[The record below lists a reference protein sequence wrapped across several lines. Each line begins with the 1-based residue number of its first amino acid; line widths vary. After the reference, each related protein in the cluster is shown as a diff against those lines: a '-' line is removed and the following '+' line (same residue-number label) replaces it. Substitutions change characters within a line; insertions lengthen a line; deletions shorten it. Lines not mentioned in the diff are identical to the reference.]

1 MTEQD
6 QDLQL
11 PGEIRGVLIPLQGE
25 QLLLPNA
32 AVAEVIDYREPSPQA
47 DAPDWLLGSTS
58 WRQRN
63 LPMVRLETLLGQE
76 QPQGSARQRIVVCHT
91 LSDEARRPFVG
102 IVATAIPRL
111 VRVREEQLQ
120 GLPTPQGE
128 GQGVVQARLMLDDQQ
143 ALIPDL
149 AGLERLISE
158 AS

>member
-6 QDLQL
+6 QERQL
-11 PGEIRGVLIPLQGE
+11 PSEVRGVLIPLQGE

-47 DAPDWLLGSTS
+47 DAPGWLLGSTS

-63 LPMVRLETLLGQE
+63 LPVIRLETLLGQE
-76 QPQGSARQRIVVCHT
+76 QGATSTRQRIVVCHT

-102 IVATAIPRL
+102 IVAAAIPRL

-120 GLPTPQGE
+120 TKPVPQGE
-128 GQGVVQARLMLDDQQ
+128 GQGVVQARLKLDDE
-143 ALIPDL
+143 AAMVPDL
-149 AGLERLISE
+149 SVLERLISE

>member
-1 MTEQD
+1 MTEREQVR
-6 QDLQL
+6 QL
-11 PGEIRGVLIPLQGE
+11 PSEIRGVLIPLQGE

-47 DAPDWLLGSTS
+47 GAPEWLLGSAS

-63 LPMVRLETLLGQE
+63 LPIVRLETLLGQE
-76 QPQGSARQRIVVCHT
+76 QARTSARQRIVVCHT

-120 GLPTPQGE
+120 TRPVPDGE
-128 GQGVVQARLMLDDQQ
+128 GQGVVQARLALDDE
-143 ALIPDL
+143 AAMVPDL
-149 AGLERLISE
+149 AALERLISQ

>member
-6 QDLQL
+6 QERQL
-11 PGEIRGVLIPLQGE
+11 PSEIRGVLIPLQGE

-47 DAPDWLLGSTS
+47 GAPDWLLGSTS

-63 LPMVRLETLLGQE
+63 LPIIRLERLLGQE
-76 QPQGSARQRIVVCHT
+76 QAGTSARQRIVVCHT

-120 GLPTPQGE
+120 TRPVPAGE
-128 GQGVVQARLMLDDQQ
+128 GQGVVQARL
-143 ALIPDL
+143 ALNDEAALVPDL
-149 AGLERLISE
+149 AALERLISQ